1 MRLTW
6 FKDGGAE
13 GRVILAGD
21 IGGTNTN
28 LAVAVERGGSIELI
42 MEAVFESA
50 AVTDFT
56 DCVLKTVETAR
67 TKLPQLK
74 IELCCVSGAGPV
86 KDNYCQLTNQKW
98 AIDGH
103 AVQKAL
109 GVPTLVI
116 NDFTAIS
123 YGLPL
128 LNVSDEKQIAVLRR
142 PDGSTPRPAGEM
154 RAVFGAGTGL
164 GVGFL
169 TKNAGRWLAFPSEGG
184 HMDFADFD
192 DDSKAFKA
200 WLTAKI
206 GFVPEYELA
215 ISGMGIRSLFHFYV
229 ETGVIAASDPAA
241 AAILKLP
248 EADQPAAI
256 SKAASDDEGCRR
268 VLRTFVKMYARLAA
282 SIACFLLPRA
292 GVYLAGGISGKN
304 LDAFTEDDLF
314 VKTFEQHCNPNLLK
328 VLKEIPLYIIKD
340 YSISLYGAAN
350 AALSLMV

>member
-28 LAVAVERGGSIELI
+28 LAVAVENGGAIELI

-50 AVTDFT
+50 AVTNFT
-56 DCVLKTVETAR
+56 DCVLKTAEAAR
-67 TKLPQLK
+67 ARLPDLK
-74 IELCCVSGAGPV
+74 FELCCVSGAGPV
-86 KDNYCQLTNQKW
+86 KDNYCQLTNQNW
-98 AIDGH
+98 AIDGR
-103 AVQKAL
+103 AVEKAL

-128 LNVSDEKQIAVLRR
+128 LNVNDTKQIAVLRR
-142 PDGSTPRPAGEM
+142 PDGSSPQPTGEM

-192 DDSKAFKA
+192 DDYKAFKQ

-215 ISGMGIRSLFHFYV
+215 ISGTGIRSLFHFYV
-229 ETGVIAASDPAA
+229 ETGVIAASDSTAK
-241 AAILKLP
+241 AILQLA

-256 SKAASDDEGCRR
+256 SKAAADHEGCRR
-268 VLRTFVKMYARLAA
+268 VLRGFVGMYARLAA

-292 GVYLAGGISGKN
+292 GIYLAGGISGKN
-304 LDAFTEDDLF
+304 LEAFTDGDLF
-314 VKTFEQHCNPNLLK
+314 VRTFERHCNPNLLK

>member
-21 IGGTNTN
+21 IGGTNTS
-28 LAVAVERGGSIELI
+28 LAVAVEQDGKIELI
-42 MEAVFESA
+42 MKAVFESA

-56 DCVLKTVETAR
+56 DCVRQTVAAAR
-67 TKLPQLK
+67 EKLPTLK
-74 IELCCVSGAGPV
+74 LELCCVSGAGPV
-86 KDNYCQLTNQKW
+86 KDNYCQLTNQRW
-98 AIDGH
+98 AIDGD
-103 AVQKAL
+103 AVERAL
-109 GVPTLVI
+109 GVRTLVI

-128 LNVSDEKQIAVLRR
+128 LNVDEENQIAVLRR
-142 PDGSTPRPAGEM
+142 SDGSSPRPRGEM

-169 TKNAGRWLAFPSEGG
+169 TKNSGRWVAFPSEGG

-192 DDSKAFKA
+192 DDTKAFKA
-200 WLTAKI
+200 WLTAKA

-229 ETGVIAASDPAA
+229 ETGTIGKTDVVASS
-241 AAILKLP
+241 ILALP
-248 EADQPAAI
+248 EPDQPAAI
-256 SKAASDDEGCRR
+256 SRAAAEHEGCAR
-268 VLRTFVKMYARLAA
+268 VLATFVRMYARLAA
-282 SIACFLLPRA
+282 SIACFLIPRA
-292 GVYLAGGISGKN
+292 GIYLAGGISGKN
-304 LDAFTEDDLF
+304 LDAFTEEDRF
-314 VKTFEQHCNPNLLK
+314 VKTFEQHCNPKMLPLLR
-328 VLKEIPLYIIKD
+328 EIPLYIVKD

>member
-28 LAVAVERGGSIELI
+28 LAVAVARGGSIELI

-50 AVTDFT
+50 SVNDFI
-56 DCVLKTVETAR
+56 DCVLATIEAAQA
-67 TKLPQLK
+67 KLPALK
-74 IELCCVSGAGPV
+74 FELCCVSGAGPV
-86 KDNYCQLTNQKW
+86 KNNYCQLTNQRW
-98 AIDGH
+98 AIDG
-103 AVQKAL
+103 AAIERVL

-128 LNVSDEKQIAVLRR
+128 LNVDDERQIAVLKR
-142 PDGSTPRPAGEM
+142 PDGSSPRPQGEM

-164 GVGFL
+164 GVGFM
-169 TKNAGRWLAFPSEGG
+169 TKTNGRWLAFPSEGG

-192 DDSKAFKA
+192 DDSRAFKA
-200 WLTAKI
+200 WLSAKI

-229 ETGVIAASDPAA
+229 ETGAIGRDGSVT
-241 AAILKLP
+241 AILALP
-248 EADQPAAI
+248 ESEQPAAI
-256 SKAASDDEGCRR
+256 SKASGEHEGCAR
-268 VLRTFVKMYARLAA
+268 VLSTFVRMYARLAA

-292 GVYLAGGISGKN
+292 GIYLAGGISGKN
-304 LDAFTEDDLF
+304 LDAFTKDHLF
-314 VKTFEQHCNPNLLK
+314 VKTFEQHCNPNMMPLLRD
-328 VLKEIPLYIIKD
+328 IPLYIVKD